1 MALINS
7 PDFRI
12 IIIIIIIKVPDFC
25 IMFMQVAQFIK
36 GFINIIP
43 FISGLLPNLAKSSCG

>member
-12 IIIIIIIKVPDFC
+12 IIIVIIKVPDFC
-25 IMFMQVAQFIK
+25 ITFMQVAQFIK
-36 GFINIIP
+36 GFVKIIP
-43 FISGLLPNLAKSSCG
+43 FISGLLPNVAKSSCG